1 VEEKKTTVIP
11 LVTASEQGKAQTENL
26 VQLILN
32 PNCSLSSSILCV
44 VDFLKNDWVKKK
56 HLFSSRKGGVNVFFF
71 SLIKRSLERDGIEG
85 ETPV

>member
-26 VQLILN
+26 VQLTLN

-44 VDFLKNDWVKKK
+44 VDFLKNDWVVLFFFHVFFSQGKNAWEKKK
-56 HLFSSRKGGVNVFFF
+56 HL
-71 SLIKRSLERDGIEG
+71 
-85 ETPV
+85 